1 MNEKEVSESS
11 DFKPDALDTRLESQI
26 SHDVPDVAVDSALSK
41 KLDHKFD
48 LHIVPWIFGI
58 W

>member
-1 MNEKEVSESS
+1 MLEKIVLSSELGPELSPVENEMGEMREIIDAEV
-11 DFKPDALDTRLESQI
+11 DPD
-26 SHDVPDVAVDSALSK
+26 LSR